1 MCLPHAS
8 TPAAQKVRS
17 DDRLD
22 RLQRAGLE
30 RLHHRLVACHVVQ
43 LLHVLLRTSTNLS
56 PPLAGVQIRLSG
68 RSAHT
73 HTPQI
78 ASYGSQ
84 TLGMSYS
91 AASVLVIIVNGVG
104 FPFRVL
110 VPLFS
115 DRFGPLNV
123 LIPVLFLWSA
133 VAFCWLA
140 VGGVAGYYV
149 WTAFYGALSA
159 SFQCLIPTTVTSI
172 TPRLDKVGTRMGMA
186 FGIISFAAMTGPPVG
201 GALQT
206 AQGGE
211 FTGAQVWA
219 ACATL
224 AGAVLCFVARSFRA
238 GGLNPKVRC

>member
-1 MCLPHAS
+1 MIDWTAFREPVWNVFIIGWWLVMWS
-8 TPAAQKVRS
+8 NYYTFYYV
-17 DDRLD
+17 
-22 RLQRAGLE
+22 
-30 RLHHRLVACHVVQ
+30 RLH
-43 LLHVLLRTSTNLS
+43 TNNLS
-56 PPLAGVQIRLSG
+56 PHHSRRRRAGPRFPAAPLT
-68 RSAHT
+68 HT
-73 HTPQI
+73 HTHTRQI

-91 AASVLVIIVNGVG
+91 AASILVIIVNGVG

-123 LIPVLFLWSA
+123 LIPVLFLWSV

-140 VGGVAGYYV
+140 VGGGVAGYYV

-206 AQGGE
+206 AQGGG

-224 AGAVLCFVARSFRA
+224 VGAVLCFVARSFRA
-238 GGLNPKVRC
+238 GGLNPKFRC